1 MSDSN
6 APVTQLTGDA
16 RVARRLKLFV
26 VCLAAALLAGFLVVH
41 FLRARALR
49 RLEGE
54 TAAAG
59 SAPPVVDVTT
69 VASAPD
75 SMRLTLPG
83 QTAAWYESTI
93 FARVDGFVG
102 NWTADI
108 GDHVKKGQVLATL
121 DTPDLDAQLAAARA
135 KVKAAQALVEFSKS
149 TYERWKDSPNGV
161 VSEQER
167 ESKRADYDN
176 AEAQL
181 GLDQADVDRYLA
193 LTRFKEVT
201 APYSGVI
208 VERHIDIGNLVT
220 AGSTAST
227 TALYR
232 IVQDDTIRVFV
243 DVPQSAVQSIKD
255 GIEADVTA
263 SDLPGKTFTGRV
275 ARTADAIN
283 EQTRTLRVEVDLPNP
298 DHALVSG
305 MYVDVAFALPSSGL
319 IQVPASALVFRSSGP
334 QIAVI
339 KDGKID
345 FRDVRIARDNGNSV
359 EISSGLVAGEKVAL
373 NIGSQGA
380 QGEAVSAQ
388 DVSES
393 GEGDAQK

>member
-1 MSDSN
+1 MSELN
-6 APVTQLTGDA
+6 APKPQLTGDA
-16 RVARRLKLFV
+16 RVARRMKLFV
-26 VCLAAALLAGFLVVH
+26 VCLAAALLAGFIVVH
-41 FLRARALR
+41 VLRASAER
-49 RLEGE
+49 RLERE
-54 TAAAG
+54 TVDAA

-69 VASAPD
+69 VGNAPD
-75 SMRLTLPG
+75 SMALNLPG

-93 FARVDGFVG
+93 FARVDGYVG

-108 GDHVKKGQVLATL
+108 GDHVSKGQVLATL

-167 ESKRADYDN
+167 ESKKADFDN

-193 LTRFKEVT
+193 LTQFKEVT

-232 IVQDDTIRVFV
+232 IVKDDTIRVFV
-243 DVPQSAVQSIKD
+243 DVPQSAAQHMKA
-255 GIEADVTA
+255 GMEAHVTA
-263 SDLPGKTFTGRV
+263 SNLPGRTFSGRV
-275 ARTADAIN
+275 TRTADAIS
-283 EQTRTLRVEVDLPNP
+283 EQTRTLRVEVDIPNP
-298 DHALVSG
+298 SHALVSG
-305 MYVDVAFALPSSGL
+305 MYVDVAFDVPNTGL

-334 QIAVI
+334 QIAVV

-345 FRDVRIARDNGNSV
+345 FRDVRIARDNGSSV

-373 NIGSQGA
+373 NIGSRGT
-380 QGEAVSAQ
+380 QGETVSAQ
-388 DVSES
+388 DVSEG
-393 GEGDAQK
+393 GEGDAQR